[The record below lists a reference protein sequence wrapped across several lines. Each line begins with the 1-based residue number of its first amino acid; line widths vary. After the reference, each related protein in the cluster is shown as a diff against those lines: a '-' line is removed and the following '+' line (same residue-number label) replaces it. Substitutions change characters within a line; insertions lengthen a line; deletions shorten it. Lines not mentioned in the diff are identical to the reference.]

1 MATCSADS
9 NFSPVLL
16 YTLKQLR
23 RLNLS
28 LKKSF
33 LCIETIYDGK
43 DVFVWLPTS
52 FGKISCF
59 QVLPFMIDHKLVLVG
74 IKKSCSVLIISP
86 LVVVMMD
93 QADICE
99 AKSFWIPIVLNK
111 CIACFAYIQ
120 SLHKLNSTI
129 LSQDLVY
136 GLS

>member
-1 MATCSADS
+1 MEKMSLC
-9 NFSPVLL
+9 VLCVL
-16 YTLKQLR
+16 
-23 RLNLS
+23 
-28 LKKSF
+28 
-33 LCIETIYDGK
+33 
-43 DVFVWLPTS
+43 WLPTG

-59 QVLPFMIDHKLVLVG
+59 QVLPFMIDHKLGLVG
-74 IKKSCSVLIISP
+74 IKKNCIVLIISP

-99 AKSFWIPIVLNK
+99 AKSLWIPIVLNK

-129 LSQDLVY
+129 LSQDLAY